1 MANLK
6 VEAPILPGGRCRGK
20 MIGEPR
26 GGALGG
32 RRLLRTPSGGPRT
45 GVEREGIAVIA
56 PSLRHARAAAARL
69 GRSLPEGN
77 LRPFSLKGFLASG
90 RAPGR
95 IILCPAGRAVAPD
108 RVFLRNVR
116 QRLLWTAPDRV
127 LYAAIAGLVTRL
139 PLPPSPRHAGSF
151 GDRATALLLEGVVTP
166 ARAGKALEGD
176 ARYWVV
182 ENVRRVRLS
191 RKGLAELA
199 RRGVRW
205 SALQPVRV
213 IAVVVSPELARAKSL
228 WSRLLPAR
236 TPVWVQD
243 R

>member
-6 VEAPILPGGRCRGK
+6 VEAAILPGGRCRGK

-26 GGALGG
+26 GGARG
-32 RRLLRTPSGGPRT
+32 RSTVLRTPSDGPRT

-127 LYAAIAGLVTRL
+127 LYSAIAGLITRL

-151 GDRATALLLEGVVTP
+151 GRKATALLLEGAVTP
-166 ARAGKALEGD
+166 ARAGKALDCG
-176 ARYWVV
+176 ARHWIV
-182 ENVRRVRLS
+182 ENVRRVRLGP
-191 RKGLAELA
+191 KGLAELA
-199 RRGVRW
+199 RWGVHW
-205 SALQPVRV
+205 SVL
-213 IAVVVSPELARAKSL
+213 
-228 WSRLLPAR
+228 
-236 TPVWVQD
+236 
-243 R
+243 